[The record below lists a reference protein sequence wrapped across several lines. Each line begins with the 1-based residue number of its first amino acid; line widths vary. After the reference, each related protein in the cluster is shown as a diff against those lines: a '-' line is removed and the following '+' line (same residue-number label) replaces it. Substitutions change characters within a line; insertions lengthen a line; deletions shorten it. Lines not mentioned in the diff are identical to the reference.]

1 MIADRES
8 FCQQLRQAREA
19 SGTTLEAIAEA
30 SKIQTSL
37 LAGLER
43 GDLSRWPSGIYR
55 RAFVREYAAAI
66 KVPHPDEVVGDFVR
80 LFPDDVAVPTSS
92 CATSRH
98 DGPGSNR
105 LTLALDSHWL
115 IVPTRTGTLAAIVDL
130 ILVLSMAGL
139 VFLLAGSY
147 WTVTAVVALV
157 YYSLATAC
165 STDLRIVLTDVTTL
179 PPLALP
185 FRSYRQNQRPSI
197 DRALSFVDWNSPTK
211 DHLFSAS
218 STILANRS
226 TSTRKRRLARAGE
239 PRRTDR
245 ARLSSPSCST
255 NVPAVCTASTS

>member
-1 MIADRES
+1 VIADRES

-66 KVPHPDEVVGDFVR
+66 KLLHPDEVVGDFVR
-80 LFPDDVAVPTSS
+80 LFPDDVAVPMSSYVTSP
-92 CATSRH
+92 H
-98 DGPGSNR
+98 DGPGANR

-115 IVPTRTGTLAAIVDL
+115 IVPTRIGTVAAIVDL

-139 VFLLAGSY
+139 GFLLAGSY

-165 STDLRIVLTDVTTL
+165 GTTFGSYLLTSRPYLRWRSLFGRTAE
-179 PPLALP
+179 PAALD
-185 FRSYRQNQRPSI
+185 RP
-197 DRALSFVDWNSPTK
+197 RLVF
-211 DHLFSAS
+211 
-218 STILANRS
+218 
-226 TSTRKRRLARAGE
+226 RRLEQLDQVSPVLSQLHDLGE
-239 PRRTDR
+239 PVDIDTESWR
-245 ARLSSPSCST
+245 A
-255 NVPAVCTASTS
+255 ASN